1 MKISEYPYGKPS
13 KSLKNTVNWLN
24 RNKRRLIKE
33 GYLCEFDYPDYWS
46 DYGLPR
52 KLTYRLGGDEV
63 DWLQSELGE
72 WKNYLTLGIPM
83 IGMIV

>member
-33 GYLCEFDYPDYWS
+33 GYLCWDDRAVRIKENT
-46 DYGLPR
+46 G
-52 KLTYRLGGDEV
+52 EV
-63 DWLQSELGE
+63 DNNFKE
-72 WKNYLTLGIPM
+72 
-83 IGMIV
+83 